1 MWACIG
7 FSLIDVRDSGC
18 HVYIT
23 AYVVGCQSPCL
34 IYFWCSI
41 LWCPNCLGS
50 DQLLCFIINKWLH
63 FSGIQGRPVE
73 LFSNHVQLRSCS
85 QRNLYK
91 YNVIYTP
98 GIEDGR
104 KREALLS
111 ELEKLLGKCHI
122 YDGNYLLLPHPLGEM
137 VKYYYSTF
145 CWHCSFSPIFTLPF
159 SICYSQTHTVPVK
172 QTVEISCM
180 PLTHMTY
187 NKITCHVWLSLIL

>member
-1 MWACIG
+1 MLLAVNLLVWSTFGAQYCGVQIVWG
-7 FSLIDVRDSGC
+7 LISYSVSLLTSG
-18 HVYIT
+18 
-23 AYVVGCQSPCL
+23 
-34 IYFWCSI
+34 SI
-41 LWCPNCLGS
+41 
-50 DQLLCFIINKWLH
+50 

-172 QTVEISCM
+172 QIVEISCM